1 MKKLTAYKEKWFDFT
16 GYTPHAGQKKLHYPP
31 KNTRFIIS
39 NCGRRWG
46 KSYSAAR
53 EAEVMAT
60 QKNKLVWIVAPT
72 YGTSERIFRILWDNL
87 IIKHQLPTRRK
98 SLNDQY
104 IEFEWGSIIEGKSA
118 EHPEGLI
125 GAGCDLVIMDEC
137 SKMNLKK
144 IWQSYIRPTLSDK
157 KGKAIF
163 ISTPSGY
170 DYFFELYNMAK
181 RHDAWHSFSSPSWEN
196 SYSFPLGKNEP
207 DLIEAASTLSAEAF
221 DQEYAAKF
229 TSMSGRV
236 YADFDR
242 DSENVGYYPYMPL
255 YPVYLFLDF
264 GYRMPAA
271 LWAQCYRKEGTKED
285 DWHINIIDEIL
296 HVPNLK
302 LTDFAT
308 MIKNKK
314 YRLQQVFGDPAG
326 YQVQS
331 SVGVGES
338 DLFYQAT
345 GHRVWS
351 LRDRASRSI
360 ASGVSHVRSFIKAA
374 DGHRRLHIH
383 RSCIGLI
390 EDLES
395 YRYPERT
402 DGRPLPEN
410 PLKDGFS
417 EHGCDSLRYGIIN
430 KFPIRQ
436 YKYRIAKR

>member
-1 MKKLTAYKEKWFDFT
+1 MRKINKYRKKWFEFT
-16 GYTPHAGQKKLHYPP
+16 GYEPHPGQQKLHNIP
-31 KNTRFIIS
+31 KGVRFS
-39 NCGRRWG
+39 VCCCGRRWG
-46 KSYSAAR
+46 KSFSAAR
-53 EAEVMAT
+53 EAEIVAT
-60 QKNKLVWIVAPT
+60 QQNKLVWIVAPT

-98 SLNDQY
+98 SLAEQY

-118 EHPEGLI
+118 EHAEGLI

-144 IWQSYIRPTLSDK
+144 IWQMYIRPTLSDR
-157 KGKAIF
+157 KGNAIF

-170 DYFFELYNMAK
+170 DYFYELYNMAK
-181 RHDAWHSFSSPSWEN
+181 RHKEWRSFNSPSWEN
-196 SYSFPLGKNEP
+196 TYAFPLGKDEP
-207 DLIEAASTLSAEAF
+207 DLIEAASTLSTEAF
-221 DQEYAAKF
+221 SQEYGAQF

-236 YADFDR
+236 YADFSR
-242 DSENVGYYPYMPL
+242 DENVGYYPYMPL
-255 YPVYLFLDF
+255 YPVYLSLDF

-271 LWAQCYRKEGTKED
+271 VWFQCYRQEKGKGE
-285 DWHINIIDEIL
+285 DWHINIIDEL
-296 HVPNLK
+296 VHVPNLK
-302 LTDFAT
+302 LSDFIR

-314 YRLQQVFGDPAG
+314 YRIQQVFGDPAG

-338 DLFYQAT
+338 ELFHQAT

-351 LRDRASRSI
+351 LRDKPSRSI
-360 ASGVSHVRSFIKAA
+360 ASGVSHVRSFIKTA
-374 DGHRRLHIH
+374 DGKRRLHIH
-383 RSCIGLI
+383 NNCTGII

-395 YRYPERT
+395 YRYPERN

-410 PLKDGFS
+410 PLKDGYS
-417 EHGCDSLRYGIIN
+417 EHGADALRYGLIN

-436 YKYRIAKR
+436 YKYRIANR